1 MLPKAGRFEMRV
13 EEGEN
18 INKGMIREYMTGLAM
33 CNLTFIVGLS
43 SLNPLVMKRDE
54 MTYLS

>member
-1 MLPKAGRFEMRV
+1 MRV